1 MKLFG
6 GVRRRGTS
14 LLDFLGAKLTKYY
27 MQHNSKPT
35 IYLFLPWGLEK
46 EKFSSSDAFF
56 LAPVSTLLCP
66 NTDLLSTRQKGPTAI
81 DTSISRSLKS

>member
-1 MKLFG
+1 MGLEG
-6 GVRRRGTS
+6 AARH

-27 MQHNSKPT
+27 IQHNSKPT

-46 EKFSSSDAFF
+46 EKFSSLDAFF
-56 LAPVSTLLCP
+56 LAPV
-66 NTDLLSTRQKGPTAI
+66 NTDLLSTRQKGPAAI